1 MEKTKQLEENIKR
14 LEVGL
19 NADLAHLA
27 DLREDL
33 RLKEINV
40 AKLETKMAK
49 IRASILEIQLKIK
62 GAEEKLAS
70 LKRK

>member
-14 LEVGL
+14 LEAGL
-19 NADLAHLA
+19 TADLANLA
-27 DLREDL
+27 NLREDL
-33 RLKEINV
+33 RFHEINL

-62 GAEEKLAS
+62 NAEEILAS
-70 LKRK
+70 LQRK